1 MVNVEGSGYV
11 RCNKESYGIWEIVEL
26 TAVSSEGWRFKEWS
40 TGETADTILLKVTE
54 HMTITAYFEKA
65 IHFNDFNLEAALRDI
80 LKIPEGY
87 IFPSD
92 FTEITELDLSKRNIT
107 DISALAY
114 ADFSNIVSLNLASN
128 NISDISV
135 LADMRL
141 LDLETLDL
149 SFNKISD
156 IS

>member
-1 MVNVEGSGYV
+1 M
-11 RCNKESYGIWEIVEL
+11 
-26 TAVSSEGWRFKEWS
+26 
-40 TGETADTILLKVTE
+40 LKVTE

-65 IHFNDFNLEAALRDI
+65 IHFNDINLEAALRDI

-114 ADFSNIVSLNLASN
+114 ADFSNLVSLNLASN